1 MMHLFV
7 NTATSAAVQ
16 ELDRLAISGLIRTK
30 TLFNAYTM
38 IFKIEGC
45 LLIAFPCI
53 YFLILVLCSYV
64 LIQFVIS
71 NRRQIIRIKNSTEI
85 FRTLKSNL

>member
-1 MMHLFV
+1 MDHWTGHKEPHGMNSTIGELAKTHYKLFQV
-7 NTATSAAVQ
+7 FDIV
-16 ELDRLAISGLIRTK
+16 
-30 TLFNAYTM
+30 
-38 IFKIEGC
+38 
-45 LLIAFPCI
+45 IAFPCI
-53 YFLILVLCSYV
+53 YFLFLVLCSYV